1 MRLYRF
7 TLMFIWCVSLFGDV
21 MYEMVTTT
29 EGMMGMAGGETK
41 TSVYIKD
48 DYQRTEMVSED
59 QMKGEMK
66 TILITRFDKGV
77 IWTLDPENKEYSE
90 IKFDEGLG
98 AEKAKEGEEERE
110 FATPEINVERT
121 GKKKV
126 LLNKECE
133 EVIVSMKVA
142 DDEGSMDFT
151 QAMWVTKDIEGYEEI
166 NDFSKKMTDLGLAS
180 TSLGMMRD
188 QKSAEEFQKKIQDI
202 GGFPLEFIMEI
213 AMGTEEMQFSMK
225 MHTMVTKIDKKP
237 ISQKLFEIPEGYTLQ
252 E

>member
-7 TLMFIWCVSLFGDV
+7 TLMLMLCVFLFGDV

-59 QMKGEMK
+59 QMKGETK

-77 IWTLDPENKEYSE
+77 IWALDPENKEYSE
-90 IKFDEGLG
+90 IKLDEGLD
-98 AEKAKEGEEERE
+98 AEKAEEAKEESE
-110 FATPEINVERT
+110 FVMPAITVERT

-133 EVIVSMKVA
+133 EVVVSMKVEA
-142 DDEGSMDFT
+142 DEGSMDFT
-151 QAMWVTKDIEGYEEI
+151 QVMWVTKDIAGYKEI
-166 NDFSKKMTDLGLAS
+166 SDFSKKMTELGLAS
-180 TSLGMMRD
+180 SSMGMMKD
-188 QKSAEEFQKKIQDI
+188 QKSAQEFRKKIQDI
-202 GGFPLEFIMEI
+202 EGFPLEFTMEI
-213 AMGTEEMQFSMK
+213 DMGTEEMPFSFK
-225 MHTMVTKIDKKP
+225 TQSQVTKVDKKP
-237 ISQKLFEIPEGYTLQ
+237 ISKKLFEIPEGYTRK